1 MAEVQ
6 LAIGGRN
13 HAVACRDGEE
23 GRVRELGQLLDRRW
37 AAALRAAGG
46 VNTERAMFFVALM
59 LADALDEAQSRPPEG
74 AAMSEAA
81 LQRVADRLERLADA
95 LEQSPANA

>member
-23 GRVRELGQLLDRRW
+23 GRVRELGRLLDQRW

-74 AAMSEAA
+74 AAMSETA